1 MLILWTFP
9 MIHRFS
15 IRKDATAPRPFDP
28 SSSLR
33 WGLSL
38 RISPHRRSGR
48 CHGLAPG
55 VPPGISLINA
65 LIVGLVVWLSL
76 VPVRLDAQTLRS
88 QAIPEW
94 DKLLD
99 AARKEGKV
107 TASIPASAEMRR
119 QLEETFKKRFGIEVE
134 VFTARGSAA
143 VRRMADEFK
152 AGVRYFDLH
161 IGGSSSAVS
170 GMLDE
175 GILDALEPW
184 LVLPE
189 VKDPRQW
196 WGGHMW
202 VDNAKKFIYAFQAYL
217 TESIWYNTEL
227 AKPGE
232 FRSYDDFLNPK
243 WKGKIGFLDPRS
255 PGAGDSHWSFMW
267 DVKGEAYLK
276 KFVAQELLLG
286 RDQRVLAESLAKGRV
301 AAMMGLTYYSF
312 VPFVKAGLPV
322 KSLPPLKEGSFGT
335 AGSGNLAIIKN
346 PAHPNA
352 TKVFVNWV
360 LSREGQEIVSKALGQ
375 ATRRLD
381 VDTKWLREGGVIAAK
396 DQISVQEYLKI
407 ENQSEEKLNKVR
419 EPALKVAQALLN

>member
-1 MLILWTFP
+1 
-9 MIHRFS
+9 MIHRLS
-15 IRKDATAPRPFDP
+15 IRKDATAPRPFD
-28 SSSLR
+28 SSPNLG

-38 RISPHRRSGR
+38 RISPNGVSRR
-48 CHGLAPG
+48 CHGFASGALLRTW
-55 VPPGISLINA
+55 LIKG
-65 LIVGLVVWLSL
+65 LIIGLVVWLSL
-76 VPVRLDAQTLRS
+76 VPVWLDAQTLKS
-88 QAIPEW
+88 QANPDW
-94 DKLLD
+94 DKLVE
-99 AARKEGKV
+99 AAKKEGRV
-107 TASIPASAEMRR
+107 TVSIPASAEMRK
-119 QLEETFKKRFGIEVE
+119 QLEETFKKRFGIEIE

-161 IGGSSSAVS
+161 IGGSSSTVS

-184 LVLPE
+184 MVLPE

-232 FRSYDDFLNPK
+232 LRSYDDFLNAK

-276 KFVAQELLLG
+276 KIVAQELLLG

-301 AAMMGLTYYSF
+301 AVLMGLTYYSF

-322 KSLPPLKEGSFGT
+322 IPLPALKEGTYGT

-360 LSREGQEIVSKALGQ
+360 LSREGQEIVSRALGQ

-396 DQISVQEYLKI
+396 DQMSVQEYLKI
-407 ENQSEEKLNKVR
+407 ENQSEEKLDKVR